1 MKILKFVLI
10 FIIVLVVLYVGA
22 ILLGVNLPKPAFLDN
37 GIEGN
42 AGLKVTLLMNNNLRN
57 PVNKVEVDVA
67 KKPGQP
73 PKGGVAATDES
84 GVAVFK
90 IKPGIY
96 YIYFNDVTFPKNLAV
111 PEARQVT
118 VDENSVKEETFLIN
132 TRR

>member
-1 MKILKFVLI
+1 MKKLKFILIFVAVLI
-10 FIIVLVVLYVGA
+10 VLYVGA
-22 ILLGVNLPKPAFLDN
+22 VLLGVNLPKPAFLDS

-42 AGLKVTLLMNNNLRN
+42 AELKVTLLMNNKLKN

-73 PKGGVAATDES
+73 PKGGIATTDES

-96 YIYFNDVTFPKNLAV
+96 YIYFNDVTFPKNIAV

-118 VDENSVKEETFLIN
+118 VDEKSVKEETFLID